1 MPGRTADEKY
11 TDPRLRERIKRRLK
25 RSARGGR
32 PGQWSA
38 RKSQL
43 LVQEYERRG
52 GGYRGGKDEA
62 ARSLGRWSAQRLS
75 TRDEAARARGGG
87 SVARYLPREA
97 WRRLSPA
104 ERREAETSKRR
115 AERQGRSRVAWPAAV
130 KRVMREL
137 DEEREQ
143 TTKAALYERA
153 RALDLPRRSRMN
165 KAQLYEAVVA
175 AEAKA
180 ARPPRRARR

>member
-1 MPGRTADEKY
+1 MPERSARDKY
-11 TDPRLRERIKRRLK
+11 TDPKLRARVKRDLK
-25 RSARGGR
+25 RSAKGGR

-52 GGYRGGKDEA
+52 GGYRGGKDDA
-62 ARSLGRWSAQRLS
+62 ARSLETWSAQDWS
-75 TRDEAARARGGG
+75 TQRHAARARGRGT
-87 SVARYLPREA
+87 VARYLPREA

-104 ERREAETSKRR
+104 ERREAEMTKRR
-115 AERQGRSRVAWPAAV
+115 AEREGSSRVAWPSAV

-137 DEEREQ
+137 DEERKH

-153 RALDLPRRSRMN
+153 RALDLSGRSRMS

-175 AEAKA
+175 AEANES
-180 ARPPRRARR
+180 PRRRRSRR

>member
-1 MPGRTADEKY
+1 MPGRSAGEKY
-11 TDPRLRERIKRRLK
+11 TEPKLRERIKRDLM
-25 RSARGGR
+25 RSGKGDR

-52 GGYRGGKDEA
+52 GGYRGRKDES
-62 ARSLGRWSAQRLS
+62 ARSLETWTAQRWS
-75 TRDEAARARGGG
+75 TRTHGARARRGG
-87 SVARYLPREA
+87 SVSRYLPQEA

-104 ERREAETSKRR
+104 QRREAETSKRR
-115 AERQGRSRVAWPAAV
+115 AERQGASRVAWPRAV

-137 DEEREQ
+137 DDERQ
-143 TTKAALYERA
+143 RCTKAALYDRA
-153 RALDLPRRSRMN
+153 RALDVPGRSRMN

-175 AEAKA
+175 AEAEA
-180 ARPPRRARR
+180 ERPRG